1 MPDMG
6 ADAALLAGVN
16 ALDQGVAVWSG
27 AGKLLACNAGF
38 ARRFDKASAEEL
50 IGKSQAEVL
59 QEISHAADLI
69 MEVPRAEWLAQ
80 QRAAFA
86 AFEDSRLLFADGTVF
101 QITHKPI
108 PRGGHVSLLSD
119 VSEVLRNR
127 RALERER
134 DKAAEAERV
143 KSRFLGA
150 ANHDLRQPLASLKIQ
165 IYNCIDA
172 QSDEERE
179 QLLHNMDVSV
189 AIMED
194 LLGALLNIG
203 QLDAGRVEPKISTFQ
218 VSTILDRMR
227 IQFAHLAAEMG
238 LELRV
243 MPCKVALKS
252 DRALL
257 ERIVSNFLANAIRYT
272 ETGKVLVGCR
282 RRGRMLRIQVSD
294 TGPGIAKEH
303 HEEIFKEFFRISSKQ
318 GYRKHSLGLGL
329 NIAKRMADVLD
340 HAIRV
345 DSLPGR
351 GSTFSI
357 EVPIGDVWHS
367 DMGEPEISERVGG
380 EFNGLTALIMED
392 DEFLRDALVSLLERW
407 GINAVV
413 LDQYENLQPSIAAL
427 EKEPDLIITDY
438 RLQGTIQGTD
448 LAVEINDT
456 LQKPCPAIVVTAD
469 TNPDL
474 IRSIRQQGFPVLIKP
489 VSPPSLRV
497 IMHNILY
504 EPELVPELNGHSD
517 DR

>member
-1 MPDMG
+1 MQ
-6 ADAALLAGVN
+6 ADTALLCGLN
-16 ALDQGVAVWSG
+16 ALDHGVAVWSG
-27 AGKLLACNAGF
+27 DGTLLGCNASF
-38 ARRFDKASAEEL
+38 ARRFDRSSAQDL
-50 IGKSQAEVL
+50 IGRDRAGFL
-59 QEISHAADLI
+59 DEISRSSDLI
-69 MEVPRAEWLAQ
+69 MTMPRAEWLNA
-80 QRAAFA
+80 QRAAFEN
-86 AFEDSRLLFADGTVF
+86 FEASDFLFSDGSIF
-101 QITHKPI
+101 RMTHRPI
-108 PRGGHVSLLSD
+108 PEGGHVSLLSD
-119 VSEVLRNR
+119 ISEMLRNQ

-143 KSRFLGA
+143 KSRFLRA

-165 IYNCIDA
+165 IYNCIEA
-172 QSDEERE
+172 QSDEERQ

-189 AIMED
+189 SIMED

-203 QLDAGRVEPKISTFQ
+203 QLDAGRVEPRISTFQ
-218 VSTILDRMR
+218 VATILDRMR
-227 IQFAHLAAEMG
+227 IQFEHLAAEKG

-257 ERIVSNFLANAIRYT
+257 ERIVSNFVANAIRYT

-282 RRGRMLRIQVSD
+282 RRGRKLRIQVTD
-294 TGPGIAKEH
+294 TGPGIAEEH

-318 GYRKHSLGLGL
+318 SYRKHSLGLGL

-345 DSLPGR
+345 DSAPGK
-351 GSTFSI
+351 GSSFSI

-380 EFNGLTALIMED
+380 EFNGLTVLIMED
-392 DEFLRDALVSLLERW
+392 DEILRDALVSLLERW
-407 GINAVV
+407 GIDVVV
-413 LDQYENLQPSIAAL
+413 LDQYDDPRPFIATL
-427 EKEPDLIITDY
+427 EREPDLIISDY
-438 RLQGTIQGTD
+438 RLQGTVQGTD
-448 LAVEINDT
+448 LVVEINDRLET
-456 LQKPCPAIVVTAD
+456 PCPAIVVTAD

-474 IRSIRQQGFPVLIKP
+474 IRGIRQQGFPVLIKP

-504 EPELVPELNGHSD
+504 EPELVPELNGPSD